1 MAAKLRSVC
10 DRIVF
15 ESRWVVGCS
24 SLTDLDG
31 GSVSVCVFVIER
43 EREIEREI
51 DRMNEAKVL
60 WSDKESISIEH

>member
-43 EREIEREI
+43 ERERER